1 MTPQGGWAALGFEAA
16 LNAVVLAAGGVFLS
30 GCRAESIEP
39 AQATPG
45 AFMNYHITRGD
56 QKYGPY
62 TLADLQRYVA
72 SGHVLMTD
80 LAKSEEMTEWVPV
93 SQILNPT
100 GLPPAFEAAPA
111 YGAGV
116 PSREPYQGGY
126 AQAPGY
132 AQAAGAPSV
141 LYDDPPN
148 LSWGLVLLFDFLTC
162 GIFQLVWNFILSA
175 WMKRVQPT
183 SQAIIYYAVGYGL
196 QLISSGFSIPIFFA
210 AMHHMTPSSLWS
222 EPAESRGMG
231 DPNLRALQ
239 HEEFAGGALQYGR
252 ADRPSAEWRDGVL
265 LRRALS
271 AVADEPDQ

>member
-1 MTPQGGWAALGFEAA
+1 
-16 LNAVVLAAGGVFLS
+16 
-30 GCRAESIEP
+30 
-39 AQATPG
+39 
-45 AFMNYHITRGD
+45 MNYHITRGD

-111 YGAGV
+111 YGAGA
-116 PSREPYQGGY
+116 PTGAPYQGGY

-141 LYDDPPN
+141 LYEDPPN

-183 SQAIIYYAVGYGL
+183 SQAIIYYAAGYGL
-196 QLISSGFSIPIFFA
+196 QLISSGLSIPIFFA
-210 AMHHMTPSSLWS
+210 AMHHMTPSHHYGLNLLSLVAWVIRIFARFNMKS
-222 EPAESRGMG
+222 SLEEHFNTVEPIGLRLNGVMVFFFGGLYLQSQMNRINEIKQAMRYRG
-231 DPNLRALQ
+231 L
-239 HEEFAGGALQYGR
+239 AG
-252 ADRPSAEWRDGVL
+252 
-265 LRRALS
+265 
-271 AVADEPDQ
+271 